1 MIYGGV
7 FPTYHW
13 REILAEEP
21 QIDVIVRGEGEE
33 TCRRVVACFAT
44 DRALAEVP
52 GIAFRQR
59 GKVCRTSSAPLI
71 RDLDSYRVA
80 WELIDHQRYTYWGGQ
95 RAVVVQFSRGCPHH
109 CTFCGQHGFW
119 TRWRHRDPR
128 RFAAELARLY
138 REQGVRV
145 INFADENPTA
155 SPRAWR
161 AFLEALI
168 AENVRLTLVGSTR
181 ADDIVRDADILHLYK
196 QAGFERLLLGT
207 ENTDEAT
214 LVKIAKGSSTAT
226 DREAIRLLRRHGI
239 LSLATFVVGFEEE
252 TDGDYWRALRQLLVL
267 DPDQISIVY
276 ATPHRWTPFYEQ
288 STHRRV
294 IQLDRC
300 WWDYKH
306 QVLETRHLP
315 PWRVLLWVKFI
326 EAVVQLR
333 LRAQWRTL
341 AHRDRRL
348 RSAMRWYTGLGWRVW
363 PAEIWNF
370 LFRENRVRNG
380 PTVQEFWGEPQYHE
394 AKAMED
400 GKPHTIAGR
409 CLTVNFRQ
417 EAGLQRPFCADYSC
431 SRLSQMIK

>member
-1 MIYGGV
+1 M
-7 FPTYHW
+7 
-13 REILAEEP
+13 
-21 QIDVIVRGEGEE
+21 
-33 TCRRVVACFAT
+33 
-44 DRALAEVP
+44 
-52 GIAFRQR
+52 
-59 GKVCRTSSAPLI
+59 
-71 RDLDSYRVA
+71 
-80 WELIDHQRYTYWGGQ
+80 
-95 RAVVVQFSRGCPHH
+95 
-109 CTFCGQHGFW
+109 
-119 TRWRHRDPR
+119 
-128 RFAAELARLY
+128 
-138 REQGVRV
+138 
-145 INFADENPTA
+145 
-155 SPRAWR
+155 
-161 AFLEALI
+161 I

-181 ADDIVRDADILHLYK
+181 ADDIVRDAAILHLYK

-252 TDGDYWRALRQLLVL
+252 TDGDYLRALRQLLVL

-294 IQLDRC
+294 IQLDRR

-341 AHRDRRL
+341 AHCDRRL
-348 RSAMRWYTGLGWRVW
+348 RRAMHWYTGLGWRVW
-363 PAEIWNF
+363 PAEVWNS

-380 PTVQEFWGEPQYHE
+380 PTVREFWGEPQYHE
-394 AKAMED
+394 AKAMDD
-400 GKPHTIAGR
+400 GTPITIAGR
-409 CLTVNFRQ
+409 RLTMIQGAPPLSAVVPGTD
-417 EAGLQRPFCADYSC
+417 AFCSGEQNQGNR
-431 SRLSQMIK
+431 S